1 VGGRIELHAHTH
13 FSDGT
18 LSPADL
24 VALATTRALTALAI
38 TDHDSVAGV
47 APAMTAADALRAA
60 RTEDGAAPPEIV
72 AGIEISSALEGN
84 DVHVLG
90 YFVDWRSE
98 ALASRLER
106 FREERRARARA
117 ILNRLAVLGVPVAE
131 EEVFASAVRG
141 WSAGRTSRMRCCER
155 GYVPTID
162 VAFQRYLGTHG
173 SAFVPRP
180 TFHSAEAVRVIR
192 EAGGAAVVAHTR
204 PRSPRASSSSSPR
217 RASPGS
223 RSGTRSTAPRPSAA
237 GGSWH
242 ARSTSSRAVA
252 RTSTARIAAWGWGRC
267 PCPSA
272 RSPSCEPEHIRR
284 LVDAPVRASLSFPGF
299 PDPPP

>member
-1 VGGRIELHAHTH
+1 VTSGRSPAVGGRIELHAHTH

-24 VALATTRALTALAI
+24 VALATTRGLTALAI

-72 AGIEISSALEGN
+72 AGIEVSSALEGN

-117 ILNRLAVLGVPVAE
+117 ILDRLAVLGVPVAE
-131 EEVFASAVRG
+131 EEVFASAGPGVV
-141 WSAGRTSRMRCCER
+141 GRPHIAHALLRA

-173 SAFVPRP
+173 SAFVARP

-192 EAGGAAVVAHTR
+192 EAGGAAVVAH
-204 PRSPRASSSSSPR
+204 PASLAARLIEQLAEAGLAGIEVWHPQHGTATQR
-217 RASPGS
+217 RWRELARTLDLVAS
-223 RSGTRSTAPRPSAA
+223 
-237 GGSWH
+237 GGSDFH
-242 ARSTSSRAVA
+242 GPHRGVGLGEMPVPERALAELRARAQPAA
-252 RTSTARIAAWGWGRC
+252 R
-267 PCPSA
+267 
-272 RSPSCEPEHIRR
+272 
-284 LVDAPVRASLSFPGF
+284 
-299 PDPPP
+299 